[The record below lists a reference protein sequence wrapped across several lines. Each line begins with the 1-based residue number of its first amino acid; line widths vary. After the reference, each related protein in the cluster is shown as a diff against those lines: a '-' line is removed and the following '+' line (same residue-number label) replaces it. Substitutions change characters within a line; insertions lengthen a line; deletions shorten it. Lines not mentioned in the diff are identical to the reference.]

1 MNAALLLLLYASMLT
16 WLGPLL
22 LRRVTGTGVRPQ
34 LAVACWLTAVVA
46 AVAAWLAALVFLCA
60 AVLYSIWRHREPT
73 LCFKALGVTGQLGLP
88 HAIASAMAICLS
100 LASLLAT
107 TVVSWRVAY
116 QWLRQRSRS
125 LLHASAARVIGGG
138 GNRYGRPDLVV
149 VPAPHPAAYCVTGRP
164 DSVVVVTTAALDRL
178 DEPQLAAVLAHEYAH
193 LAGRHHELLMV
204 LRAIAASLPRLTLFC
219 TAAEMV
225 ADLLEMCA
233 DDVAVRR
240 HGKMALLRG
249 LLALSGAPPAM
260 ASTALGAAG
269 TATLARASRL
279 TNPIS
284 RRRRLH
290 ERVILVTAIGFAV
303 ITPLAL
309 GLVCQL

>member
-46 AVAAWLAALVFLCA
+46 AIAAWLAALVFLCA
-60 AVLYSIWRHREPT
+60 AVLDSIWRHREPT

-88 HAIASAMAICLS
+88 QAIASAMAICLS
-100 LASLLAT
+100 VASLLAT
-107 TVVSWRVAY
+107 TVVGWRVAH

-125 LLHASAARVIGGG
+125 LLHASAARVVGGVG
-138 GNRYGRPDLVV
+138 DRYGRPDLVV

-193 LAGRHHELLMV
+193 LAGRHHDLLMV

-249 LLALSGAPPAM
+249 LLALTGAPPAM
-260 ASTALGAAG
+260 TSTALGAAG
-269 TATLARASRL
+269 TATLGRASRL
-279 TNPIS
+279 ANPIS

-290 ERVILVTAIGFAV
+290 ERVILGTTIGFAV
-303 ITPLAL
+303 IIPLAV
-309 GLVCQL
+309 GLACYL